1 MVTMV
6 TAREDTHRCSLSIH
20 IYIDTKIPLVPEEP
34 RGKMENTS
42 VVCPEFCLKAVAIS
56 HPTKVSDVH
65 LILSFYSVP
74 NSGSSNTR
82 LSGVVTTT
90 GPQVMTAEQLYWS
103 R

>member
-1 MVTMV
+1 M
-6 TAREDTHRCSLSIH
+6 
-20 IYIDTKIPLVPEEP
+20 
-34 RGKMENTS
+34 GNTS
-42 VVCPEFCLKAVAIS
+42 VVSPEFCLKAVAIF
-56 HPTKVSDVH
+56 HLTKVSDVH

-82 LSGVVTTT
+82 LSGVVTAT

>member
-1 MVTMV
+1 M
-6 TAREDTHRCSLSIH
+6 
-20 IYIDTKIPLVPEEP
+20 
-34 RGKMENTS
+34 GNTS
-42 VVCPEFCLKAVAIS
+42 VVSPEFCLKAVGIF
-56 HPTKVSDVH
+56 HLTKVSDVH

-82 LSGVVTTT
+82 LSGVVTAT